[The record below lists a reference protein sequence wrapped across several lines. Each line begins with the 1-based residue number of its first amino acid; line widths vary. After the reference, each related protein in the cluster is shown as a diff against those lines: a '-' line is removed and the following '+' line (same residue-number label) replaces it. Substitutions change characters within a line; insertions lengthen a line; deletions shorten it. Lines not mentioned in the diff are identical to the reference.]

1 METGKQIWV
10 QTGINFNRMQGPI
23 ISYNE
28 IPVGVYKISMSKQ
41 GFYLE
46 YVMSEFVFDYKIYG
60 LQEDFINHVIKTYN
74 EAQTGNL
81 GILLNGTKGTG
92 KTVAAKMIANR
103 LHLPVIIVQ
112 NMGQEMNLQ
121 MMNYLSTEI
130 NFDCVF
136 FFDEYEK
143 TFDKDTTILSFMD
156 GVYNSESRKVFLL
169 TTNTLSIDRNLI
181 GRPSRILYLKKFG
194 NLEIEAASEFLDDT
208 LNNKEYKQEV
218 LEFINLLSIST
229 IDILKSVVKE
239 INIHGIEEFRKSKS
253 YFNIEINSYTYT
265 CEYASAKIYNDSD
278 FDVSKIT
285 PRIFLSELDRYLT
298 PNPLGFNVDEYELEG
313 EDLKTY
319 EKWEKSRKS
328 KYPLVFHGKKYV
340 ISDDKFNKL
349 SVGQRFNGDT
359 IIGIDYYNHV
369 VVCSDCYTLYFYKVL
384 NANDG
389 PNRNPGLI
397 NYVF

>member
-1 METGKQIWV
+1 
-10 QTGINFNRMQGPI
+10 MQGPI

-112 NMGQEMNLQ
+112 NMGQEINLQ

-181 GRPSRILYLKKFG
+181 GRPSRIMYLKKFG
-194 NLEIEAASEFLDDT
+194 NLETEVASKFLDDT
-208 LNNKEYKQEV
+208 LDNREYKQEV
-218 LEFINLLSIST
+218 LEFIELLSIST
-229 IDILKSVVKE
+229 IDILKSIVKE

-253 YFNIEINSYTYT
+253 YFNVETNSYTYT
-265 CEYASAKIYNDSD
+265 CEYASANIYNDSN
-278 FDVSKIT
+278 FDVTKIT
-285 PRIFLSELDRYLT
+285 PKIFLSELDRYLT

-319 EKWEKSRKS
+319 ENWEKNRKS
-328 KYPLVFHGKKYV
+328 KYPIVFYGKKFV
-340 ISDDKFNKL
+340 SSDNRFEKL
-349 SVGQRFNGDT
+349 TVGQRFNGEI

-369 VVCSDCYTLYFYKVL
+369 IVCSDIYCMYFYKVQ
-384 NANDG
+384 NAADG
-389 PNRNPGLI
+389 PNRNPGLM

>member
-229 IDILKSVVKE
+229 IDILKSIVRE

-253 YFNIEINSYTYT
+253 YFNVEINSYTYT
-265 CEYASAKIYNDSD
+265 CEYASANIYNDAD

-319 EKWEKSRKS
+319 EKWENSRKS
-328 KYPLVFHGKKYV
+328 KYPLVFNGKKYV

-349 SVGQRFNGDT
+349 SVGQRFNDDT

-389 PNRNPGLI
+389 PNRNPGLM

>member
-253 YFNIEINSYTYT
+253 YFNVEINSYTYT
-265 CEYASAKIYNDSD
+265 CEYASANIYNNSD

-389 PNRNPGLI
+389 PNRNPGLM

>member
-46 YVMSEFVFDYKIYG
+46 YVMSKFVFDYKIYG

-253 YFNIEINSYTYT
+253 YFNVEINSYTYT
-265 CEYASAKIYNDSD
+265 CEYASANIYNDSD

-384 NANDG
+384 NANDD
-389 PNRNPGLI
+389 PNRNPGLM
-397 NYVF
+397 NYIF

>member
-23 ISYNE
+23 ISYDK
-28 IPVGVYKISMSKQ
+28 IPVGVYKISMGKQ

-253 YFNIEINSYTYT
+253 YFNVEINSYTYT
-265 CEYASAKIYNDSD
+265 CEYASANIYNDSD

-319 EKWEKSRKS
+319 EKWEKNRKS

-349 SVGQRFNGDT
+349 SVGQKFNGDT

-389 PNRNPGLI
+389 PNRNPGLM

>member
-253 YFNIEINSYTYT
+253 YFNVEINSYTYT
-265 CEYASAKIYNDSD
+265 CEYASANIYNDSD

-349 SVGQRFNGDT
+349 SVGQKFNGDT

-369 VVCSDCYTLYFYKVL
+369 VVCSDYYTLYFYKVL

-389 PNRNPGLI
+389 PNRNPGLM

>member
-46 YVMSEFVFDYKIYG
+46 YVMSEFIFDYKIYG

-239 INIHGIEEFRKSKS
+239 INIHGIEKFRKSKS
-253 YFNIEINSYTYT
+253 YFNVEINSYTYT
-265 CEYASAKIYNDSD
+265 CEYASANIYNDSD

>member
-92 KTVAAKMIANR
+92 KTGAAKMIANR

-253 YFNIEINSYTYT
+253 YFNVEINSYTYT
-265 CEYASAKIYNDSD
+265 CEYASANIYNDSD

-349 SVGQRFNGDT
+349 SVGQRFDGDT

-369 VVCSDCYTLYFYKVL
+369 VVCSDCYTLYFYKIL

-389 PNRNPGLI
+389 PNRNPGLM

>member
-239 INIHGIEEFRKSKS
+239 INIHGIKEFRKSKS
-253 YFNIEINSYTYT
+253 YFNVEINSYTYT
-265 CEYASAKIYNDSD
+265 CEYASANIYNDSD

-369 VVCSDCYTLYFYKVL
+369 VVCSDCYNLYFYKVL

-389 PNRNPGLI
+389 PNRNPGLM

>member
-74 EAQTGNL
+74 EVQTGNL

-253 YFNIEINSYTYT
+253 YFNVEINSYTYT
-265 CEYASAKIYNDSD
+265 CEYAIANIYNDSD

-285 PRIFLSELDRYLT
+285 PRIFLSELDKYLT

-328 KYPLVFHGKKYV
+328 KYPLVFYGKKYV

-369 VVCSDCYTLYFYKVL
+369 VVCSNCYTLYFYKVL

-389 PNRNPGLI
+389 PNRNPGLM

>member
-74 EAQTGNL
+74 ETQTGNL

-239 INIHGIEEFRKSKS
+239 INIHGIEEFRKSKL
-253 YFNIEINSYTYT
+253 YFNVEINSYTYT
-265 CEYASAKIYNDSD
+265 CEYASANIYNDSD

-349 SVGQRFNGDT
+349 SVGQRFNDDT

-369 VVCSDCYTLYFYKVL
+369 VVCSDYYTLYFYKVL

>member
-253 YFNIEINSYTYT
+253 YFNVEINSYTYT
-265 CEYASAKIYNDSD
+265 CEYASANIYNDSD

-328 KYPLVFHGKKYV
+328 KYPLVFHGKKY
-340 ISDDKFNKL
+340 IMSDDKFDKL
-349 SVGQRFNGDT
+349 SVGQKFNGET

-369 VVCSDCYTLYFYKVL
+369 VVCSDYYILYFYKVL
-384 NANDG
+384 NSNDG
-389 PNRNPGLI
+389 PNRNPGLM

>member
-46 YVMSEFVFDYKIYG
+46 YVMSEFIFDYKIYG

-208 LNNKEYKQEV
+208 LDNKEYKQEV

-253 YFNIEINSYTYT
+253 YFNVEINSYTYT
-265 CEYASAKIYNDSD
+265 CEYASANIYNDSD

-349 SVGQRFNGDT
+349 SVGQKFNDDT

>member
-28 IPVGVYKISMSKQ
+28 IPVGVYKINMSKQ

-253 YFNIEINSYTYT
+253 YFNVEINSYTYT
-265 CEYASAKIYNDSD
+265 CEYASTNIYNDSD

-389 PNRNPGLI
+389 PNRNPGLM

>member
-1 METGKQIWV
+1 MEIGKQIWV
-10 QTGINFNRMQGPI
+10 RTGINFNRMQGPI

-253 YFNIEINSYTYT
+253 YFNVEINSYTYT
-265 CEYASAKIYNDSD
+265 CEYASANIYNDSD

>member
-74 EAQTGNL
+74 EVQTGNL

-253 YFNIEINSYTYT
+253 YFNVEINSYTYT
-265 CEYASAKIYNDSD
+265 CEYASANIYNDSD
-278 FDVSKIT
+278 FDVFKIT

-328 KYPLVFHGKKYV
+328 KYPLVFHSKKYV

-369 VVCSDCYTLYFYKVL
+369 VVCSDCYALYFYKVL

-389 PNRNPGLI
+389 PNRNPGLM

>member
-23 ISYNE
+23 ISYDE

-46 YVMSEFVFDYKIYG
+46 YVMSKFVFDYKIYG

-103 LHLPVIIVQ
+103 LYLPVIIVQ

-229 IDILKSVVKE
+229 IDILKSVVRE

-253 YFNIEINSYTYT
+253 YFNVEINSYTYT
-265 CEYASAKIYNDSD
+265 CEYASANIYNDSD

-298 PNPLGFNVDEYELEG
+298 PNPLGFNVNEYELEG

-349 SVGQRFNGDT
+349 SVGQKFNDNT

-369 VVCSDCYTLYFYKVL
+369 VVCSDYYTLYFYKVL

-389 PNRNPGLI
+389 PNRNPGLM

>member
-74 EAQTGNL
+74 EVQTGNL

-92 KTVAAKMIANR
+92 KTVAAKIIANR

-194 NLEIEAASEFLDDT
+194 NLEIESASEFLDDT

-253 YFNIEINSYTYT
+253 YFNVEINSYTYN
-265 CEYASAKIYNDSD
+265 CEYASANIYNDSD

-298 PNPLGFNVDEYELEG
+298 PNPLGFNVYKYELEG

-384 NANDG
+384 NANNG
-389 PNRNPGLI
+389 PNRNPGLM

>member
-1 METGKQIWV
+1 METGKQIQV

-253 YFNIEINSYTYT
+253 YFNVEINSYTYT
-265 CEYASAKIYNDSD
+265 CEYASANIYNDSD

-298 PNPLGFNVDEYELEG
+298 PNPLGFNVDEYELKG

-349 SVGQRFNGDT
+349 SVGQRFNDDT

-389 PNRNPGLI
+389 PNRNPGLM

>member
-253 YFNIEINSYTYT
+253 YFNVEINSYTYT
-265 CEYASAKIYNDSD
+265 CEYASANIYNDSD

-298 PNPLGFNVDEYELEG
+298 PNPLGFNVNEYELEG

-319 EKWEKSRKS
+319 EKWKKSRKS

-349 SVGQRFNGDT
+349 SVGQKFNGDT

-369 VVCSDCYTLYFYKVL
+369 VVCSDYYTLYFYKVL
-384 NANDG
+384 NANDD
-389 PNRNPGLI
+389 PNRNPGLM
-397 NYVF
+397 NYIF

>member
-74 EAQTGNL
+74 EVQTGNL

-130 NFDCVF
+130 NFDCIF

-194 NLEIEAASEFLDDT
+194 NLKIEAASEFLDDT

-253 YFNIEINSYTYT
+253 YFNVEINSYTYT
-265 CEYASAKIYNDSD
+265 CEYASANIYNDSD

-298 PNPLGFNVDEYELEG
+298 PNPLGFNVDEYKLEG

-319 EKWEKSRKS
+319 KKWEKSRKS
-328 KYPLVFHGKKYV
+328 KYPLVFHGKKYI

-349 SVGQRFNGDT
+349 SVGQKFNGDN

-369 VVCSDCYTLYFYKVL
+369 VVCSNYYTLYFYKVL
-384 NANDG
+384 NANDV
-389 PNRNPGLI
+389 PNRNPGLM

>member
-253 YFNIEINSYTYT
+253 YFNVEINSYTYT
-265 CEYASAKIYNDSD
+265 CEYASANIYNDSD

-319 EKWEKSRKS
+319 EKWEKSKKS

-349 SVGQRFNGDT
+349 SVGQKFNGDN

-369 VVCSDCYTLYFYKVL
+369 VVCSDYYTLYFYKVL

-389 PNRNPGLI
+389 PNRNPGLM

>member
-10 QTGINFNRMQGPI
+10 QTGINFNRMQVPI

-253 YFNIEINSYTYT
+253 YFNVEINSYTYT
-265 CEYASAKIYNDSD
+265 CEYARANIYNDFD

-328 KYPLVFHGKKYV
+328 KYPLVFCGKKYV

-349 SVGQRFNGDT
+349 SVGQKFNDDN

-369 VVCSDCYTLYFYKVL
+369 VVCSDCHTLYFYKVL

>member
-253 YFNIEINSYTYT
+253 YFNVEINSYTYT
-265 CEYASAKIYNDSD
+265 CEYANANIYNDSD

-298 PNPLGFNVDEYELEG
+298 PNPLGFNVNEYELEG

-328 KYPLVFHGKKYV
+328 KYPLVFYGKKYV
-340 ISDDKFNKL
+340 ISDYKFNKL

-389 PNRNPGLI
+389 PNRNPGLM

>member
-112 NMGQEMNLQ
+112 NIGQEMNLQ

-181 GRPSRILYLKKFG
+181 SRPSRILYLKKFG

-253 YFNIEINSYTYT
+253 YFNVEINSYTYT
-265 CEYASAKIYNDSD
+265 CEYASANIYNDSD

-285 PRIFLSELDRYLT
+285 PRIFLSELNRYLT

-349 SVGQRFNGDT
+349 SVGQKFNCDT

-384 NANDG
+384 NANNG
-389 PNRNPGLI
+389 PNRNPGLM

>member
-10 QTGINFNRMQGPI
+10 QTGINFNRMQGPV

-28 IPVGVYKISMSKQ
+28 IPVGVYKISMNKQ

-46 YVMSEFVFDYKIYG
+46 YIMSEFVFDYKIYG

-92 KTVAAKMIANR
+92 KTVAAKMIVNR

-253 YFNIEINSYTYT
+253 YFNVEINSYTYT
-265 CEYASAKIYNDSD
+265 CEYASANIYNDSD

-349 SVGQRFNGDT
+349 SVGQKFNGDT

-389 PNRNPGLI
+389 PNRNPGLM

>member
-253 YFNIEINSYTYT
+253 YFNVEINSYTYT
-265 CEYASAKIYNDSD
+265 CEYASANIYNDSD

-349 SVGQRFNGDT
+349 SVGKRFNGDT

-389 PNRNPGLI
+389 PNRNPGLM

>member
-253 YFNIEINSYTYT
+253 YFNVEINSYTYT
-265 CEYASAKIYNDSD
+265 CEYASANIYNDSD

-328 KYPLVFHGKKYV
+328 KYPLVFRGKKYV

-349 SVGQRFNGDT
+349 SVGQKFNDDT

-369 VVCSDCYTLYFYKVL
+369 VVCSDYYTLYFYKVL

-389 PNRNPGLI
+389 PNINPGLM

>member
-28 IPVGVYKISMSKQ
+28 IPVGVYKINMSKQ

-46 YVMSEFVFDYKIYG
+46 YVMSEFVFDYKIYE

-74 EAQTGNL
+74 EVQTGNL

-194 NLEIEAASEFLDDT
+194 NLEIETASEFLDDT

-253 YFNIEINSYTYT
+253 YFNVEINSYTYT
-265 CEYASAKIYNDSD
+265 CEYASANIYNDSD

-349 SVGQRFNGDT
+349 SVGQKFNGDN

-389 PNRNPGLI
+389 PNRNPGLM

>member
-10 QTGINFNRMQGPI
+10 QTGINFSRMQGPI

-74 EAQTGNL
+74 ETQTGNL

-112 NMGQEMNLQ
+112 NIGQEMNLQ

-239 INIHGIEEFRKSKS
+239 INIYGIEEFRKSKS
-253 YFNIEINSYTYT
+253 YFNVEINSYTYT
-265 CEYASAKIYNDSD
+265 CEYASANIYNDSD

-349 SVGQRFNGDT
+349 SVGQKFNGDT

>member
-253 YFNIEINSYTYT
+253 YFNVEINSYTYT
-265 CEYASAKIYNDSD
+265 CEYASANIYNDSD

-349 SVGQRFNGDT
+349 SVGQKFNGDN

-389 PNRNPGLI
+389 PNRNPGLM

>member
-10 QTGINFNRMQGPI
+10 QTGINFNRMRGPI

-112 NMGQEMNLQ
+112 NMGQEMNFQ

-218 LEFINLLSIST
+218 LEFINLLNIST

-253 YFNIEINSYTYT
+253 YFNVEINSYTYN
-265 CEYASAKIYNDSD
+265 CEYASANIYNDSD

-298 PNPLGFNVDEYELEG
+298 PNPLGFNVDEYKLEG

-319 EKWEKSRKS
+319 EKWKKSRKS

-349 SVGQRFNGDT
+349 SVGQKFNGDT

-384 NANDG
+384 NANDD
-389 PNRNPGLI
+389 PNRNPGLM

>member
-194 NLEIEAASEFLDDT
+194 NLEIEAVSEFLDDT

-253 YFNIEINSYTYT
+253 YFNVEINSYTYT
-265 CEYASAKIYNDSD
+265 CEYASANIYNDSD

-349 SVGQRFNGDT
+349 SVGQKFNGDT

-369 VVCSDCYTLYFYKVL
+369 VVCSDYYTLYFYKVL

-397 NYVF
+397 NYIF

>member
-112 NMGQEMNLQ
+112 NMGQEMNRQ

-253 YFNIEINSYTYT
+253 YFNVEINSYTYT
-265 CEYASAKIYNDSD
+265 CEYASANIYNDSD

-349 SVGQRFNGDT
+349 SVGQKFNDDT

>member
-10 QTGINFNRMQGPI
+10 QTGSNFNRMQGPI

-169 TTNTLSIDRNLI
+169 TTNTLSINRNLI

-253 YFNIEINSYTYT
+253 YFNVEINSYTYT
-265 CEYASAKIYNDSD
+265 CEYASANIYNDSD

-389 PNRNPGLI
+389 PNRNPGLM

>member
-10 QTGINFNRMQGPI
+10 QTGINFNKMQGPI
-23 ISYNE
+23 ISYDK
-28 IPVGVYKISMSKQ
+28 IPVGVYKISISKQ

-253 YFNIEINSYTYT
+253 YFNVEINSYTYT
-265 CEYASAKIYNDSD
+265 CEYASANIYNDSD

-319 EKWEKSRKS
+319 EKWEKNRKS

>member
-253 YFNIEINSYTYT
+253 YFNVEINSYTYT
-265 CEYASAKIYNDSD
+265 CEYASANIYNDSD

-349 SVGQRFNGDT
+349 SVGQKFNGDT

>member
-112 NMGQEMNLQ
+112 NMGQEINLQ

-239 INIHGIEEFRKSKS
+239 INIHGIEKFRKSKS
-253 YFNIEINSYTYT
+253 YFNVEINSYTYT
-265 CEYASAKIYNDSD
+265 CEYASANIYNDSD

-349 SVGQRFNGDT
+349 SVGQRFNDYT

-369 VVCSDCYTLYFYKVL
+369 VVCSDFYTLYFYKVL

>member
-1 METGKQIWV
+1 METDKQIWV

-28 IPVGVYKISMSKQ
+28 IPVGVYKISMGKQ

-253 YFNIEINSYTYT
+253 YFNVEINSYTYT
-265 CEYASAKIYNDSD
+265 CEYASANIYNGSD
-278 FDVSKIT
+278 FDISKIT
-285 PRIFLSELDRYLT
+285 PRIFLSELDKYLT

-349 SVGQRFNGDT
+349 SVGQRFNNDT